1 MALRKF
7 VARANAVRGSVE
19 SKRRRQERSPEL
31 KARVLAE
38 CERPGASVPQVAL
51 AHGVNANLVHG
62 WRRIERDR
70 RLAASQPREEVK
82 ATSPAPA
89 EVAPFV
95 PVTIEQPVSEGK
107 IEIEVRR
114 GALTMRVTW
123 PTAAAAQC
131 AAWAREILR

>member
-1 MALRKF
+1 MDTMTA
-7 VARANAVRGSVE
+7 E
-19 SKRRRQERSPEL
+19 SKRKRHERSPEL
-31 KARVLAE
+31 KAQVLAE
-38 CERPGASVPQVAL
+38 CERPGASVAQVAL

-70 RLAASQPREEVK
+70 RLAVSQALQEVK
-82 ATSPAPA
+82 VTSPAPA

-95 PVTIEQPVSEGK
+95 PVRVEQTVSDGK

-114 GALTMRVTW
+114 GTMTMKATW
-123 PTAAAAQC
+123 PMAAAAQC